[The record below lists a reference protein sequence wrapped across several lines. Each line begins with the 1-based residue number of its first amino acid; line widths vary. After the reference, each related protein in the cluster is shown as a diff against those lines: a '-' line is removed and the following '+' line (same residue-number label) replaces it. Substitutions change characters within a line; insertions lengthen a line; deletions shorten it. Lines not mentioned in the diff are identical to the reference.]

1 MTAHIDTHNAKSRE
15 SYQFNCEFVATSQE
29 NIDAHIGAHH
39 ETEQLESFSCDQCDY
54 ESIFQN
60 NLLVHKC
67 GDTNIQ
73 ARKTFKIAWEPE
85 FPRKIAFEH
94 FEVKPTP
101 ITLINLVL
109 CRKGPL

>member
-54 ESIFQN
+54 ETIFQD
-60 NLLVHKC
+60 NLLVHEC
-67 GDTNIQ
+67 GDTN
-73 ARKTFKIAWEPE
+73 T
-85 FPRKIAFEH
+85 
-94 FEVKPTP
+94 V
-101 ITLINLVL
+101 LNLSTQYSCDQCDYKL
-109 CRKGPL
+109 LLE

>member
-1 MTAHIDTHNAKSRE
+1 M
-15 SYQFNCEFVATSQE
+15 V
-29 NIDAHIGAHH
+29 
-39 ETEQLESFSCDQCDY
+39 
-54 ESIFQN
+54 N
-60 NLLVHKC
+60 NPIVLRIK
-67 GDTNIQ
+67 

-109 CRKGPL
+109 RRKGPLKKQNILFWTKYQISNI

>member
-1 MTAHIDTHNAKSRE
+1 MNSKVTGWGDEDVVQKKTI
-15 SYQFNCEFVATSQE
+15 V
-29 NIDAHIGAHH
+29 
-39 ETEQLESFSCDQCDY
+39 
-54 ESIFQN
+54 IFA
-60 NLLVHKC
+60 
-67 GDTNIQ
+67 Q

>member
-54 ESIFQN
+54 ETIFQD
-60 NLLVHKC
+60 NLLVHEC
-67 GDTNIQ
+67 GDTS
-73 ARKTFKIAWEPE
+73 T
-85 FPRKIAFEH
+85 
-94 FEVKPTP
+94 V
-101 ITLINLVL
+101 LNLSTQYSCDQCDYKL
-109 CRKGPL
+109 LLE